1 MNLQQRSTT
10 ILILLGLFGL
20 VWSMAP
26 SGGTPQPPLFEDG
39 FETRIPDC
47 VDGNLAGDT
56 LPLPPLGGA
65 ELLGCFEIRNDDLA
79 RAAEAARGSLPITR
93 SLALDDADLARLVVV
108 GPGGRRWP
116 AQFSVL
122 SRWGRPLA
130 DSAAPVRWLQT
141 TLAVDIG
148 AESAATLA
156 LLRLPAAA
164 PGSDGGALSVTGSGS
179 QRIVDTGMAEFT
191 LDATRAQPIVRL
203 RVREQLGGALF
214 EVFSSQPGSADEGW
228 NVRLLDAEGA
238 PILSS
243 NEAIAGSLVIDRAR
257 WEALGPV
264 TAELHLDGHLEAPG
278 NVDRCEGIADW
289 LRFPFS
295 MTLRA
300 TRGSRALELQWQLG
314 NACGAPQAAPD
325 QHLVQFEI
333 AEFRLPLAR
342 DVEAGAVALAAI
354 GAGLQAAVAGAPAPI
369 RVQQRRGVG
378 TPWQRRA
385 ELSNNGIVLAS
396 AEYYLAPAIGL
407 HRAFGSGR
415 LVAVAQQPWM
425 RYREPQGLEVADG
438 RISFRLVHEPIRVGK
453 AKSLWFAG
461 RIAMASAA
469 NESAAISNGNQL
481 RAQNRAALEAGLML
495 RVLPAD
501 LDAAAILPPLSG
513 SLQQPPGLAYRQFLE
528 RKQDDTVGDEPC
540 PGAGGDDASQWVC
553 AKTFGLQLWPDIQFN
568 LQFGYEENPDPA
580 ANEGKLNYWDPA
592 HIELAEFLR
601 SGDPRWAWAFA
612 LPQSRLMSHTA
623 YYNFGD
629 RRGSNIAGHS
639 FGSGG
644 SGDGLWHRSDSG
656 SADYSYNRHQG
667 LAYVL
672 RPEVAARDR
681 MAAAGHAA
689 GLRFVND
696 PGDNTTWAAI
706 GRLNLQYLE
715 SLANCAQFVPGGEGV
730 DCDQRLR
737 QVLGHLIQNSLSSGL
752 MCELMLNAGSN
763 CFLGQYFML
772 QAWYYP
778 LLERWYLN
786 WGHSF
791 PPGQEQAWRRALVET
806 PVRALQHLPRVAGA
820 VDVNALWPNALLC
833 TLGGTGFTQVQSCSV
848 LPDPDNLTQNKPAF
862 LSLLVR
868 GHAYDDNRG
877 LCAAARQI
885 GAALYAGSDPLGP
898 LRAVAR
904 GGWWKGA
911 AESAGELV
919 TATLGYERCP

>member
-1 MNLQQRSTT
+1 MHPRSTA
-10 ILILLGLFGL
+10 ILAAIGFIGL
-20 VWSMAP
+20 VWSLAP
-26 SGGTPQPPLFEDG
+26 SGGTPESPLFADG
-39 FETRIPDC
+39 FEAQLPAC
-47 VDGNLAGDT
+47 VTGNLSGDT
-56 LPLPPLGGA
+56 LPLPPLGSA
-65 ELLGCFEIRNDDLA
+65 ELLGCFEVRNDDVA
-79 RAAEAARGSLPITR
+79 RMGEAVRGSLPIPR
-93 SLALDDADLARLVVV
+93 SLALDDAALARLVVV
-108 GPGGRRWP
+108 GPGARRWP
-116 AQFSVL
+116 AQFAVL

-130 DSAAPVRWLQT
+130 DSTAPVRWLQT

-148 AESAATLA
+148 ANSAATLA
-156 LLRLPAAA
+156 LMRLPAAV
-164 PGSDGGALSVTGSGS
+164 PGSDSGALSVSGSGD
-179 QRIVDTGMAEFT
+179 QRIVDTGLAEFT
-191 LDATRAQPIVRL
+191 LDATRAQPLVRL
-203 RVREQLGGALF
+203 RLREQAGGALF
-214 EVFSSQPGSADEGW
+214 EVFSSQAGSADEGW
-228 NVRLLDAEGA
+228 NVRVLDAAGV
-238 PILSS
+238 PILIS
-243 NEAIAGSLVIDRAR
+243 NEAIPGSLVIDRAR

-264 TAELHLDGHLEAPG
+264 SAELHLDGHLEAPG
-278 NVDRCEGIADW
+278 NIDRCEGIAEW

-300 TRGSRALELQWQLG
+300 TRGSRALDLQWQLG
-314 NACGAPQAAPD
+314 NACGAPQATPD
-325 QHLVQFEI
+325 QHLAQFEV

-342 DVEAGAVALAAI
+342 NVEAGTVALAGI
-354 GAGLQAAVAGAPAPI
+354 GAALQAAVAGASAPI
-369 RVQQRRGVG
+369 RVQQRRGSG
-378 TPWQRRA
+378 MPWRRRA
-385 ELSNNGIVLAS
+385 ELSNNGIVLAN

-407 HRAFGSGR
+407 HRALGSAR
-415 LVAVAQQPWM
+415 MVAVAQQPWM

-461 RIAMASAA
+461 RIAMATVADENAA
-469 NESAAISNGNQL
+469 LSTGNLL
-481 RAQNRAALEAGLML
+481 RGQNRAALEAGLTL
-495 RVLPAD
+495 RALPSD
-501 LDAAAILPPLSG
+501 LDAAQILPPVSG
-513 SLQQPPGLAYRQFLE
+513 TLEQAPGLAYRQFLE

-540 PGAGGDDASQWVC
+540 PGSGGDDASQWVC

-580 ANEGKLNYWDPA
+580 TNEGKLNYWDPA
-592 HIELAEFLR
+592 HLELVEFLR
-601 SGDPRWAWAFA
+601 SGDPRWVWAFA

-644 SGDGLWHRSDSG
+644 NGDGLWHRSDSG

-672 RPEVAARDR
+672 RPEAAARDR

-715 SLANCAQFVPGGEGV
+715 SLANCAQFVPGNDGV
-730 DCDQRLR
+730 DCDLRLR

-752 MCELMLNAGSN
+752 MCELMLDAGSS
-763 CFLGQYFML
+763 CFLGQFFML

-786 WGHSF
+786 WGHTF
-791 PPGQEQAWRRALVET
+791 PAAQEQAWRRALAET
-806 PVRALQHLPRVAGA
+806 PVRALEHLPRVAGA

-833 TLGGTGFTQVQSCSV
+833 TLGGAGFTQVQSCNV

-868 GHAYDDNRG
+868 GHAYDGSRG
-877 LCAAARQI
+877 LCVATRQI
-885 GAALYAGSDPLGP
+885 GSALYASGDPLGP